1 MTDKISKKL
10 GPALLSHHEVAK
22 ILNKT
27 TTQLTNTIKF
37 FDAHDDDEW
46 ELQEGEHFEFLIK
59 SGPLHLRP
67 RRFTEE
73 AVAILARYYEE
84 KGEINFVNRVLD
96 ALLRRRLKRKK
107 MLVSRKIV
115 KQFVSSEVP
124 LEIRGE
130 FAFVTKK
137 TTINILETNGKGFNN
152 SEQRLINSGSLD
164 GQEGLEIDKDFIR
177 SEETEERMWS
187 QRGIARLAI
196 DMSQNSRIKKSRKVW
211 VETVGDVV
219 EDCFKQEIKRLNA
232 ASNRIDKIISNAKKA
247 TNYTCQVS
255 GKKKNNVN
263 SVQLIGHHLFDRHT
277 RPDLADL
284 QENILVV
291 ENQIHIQFHAWK
303 GGESCEPKDFLK
315 FLLDVRFDLID
326 PDNSVA
332 SKKRYQYLLTWLEK
346 LQKNYEKSYLKN

>member
-22 ILNKT
+22 ILNKP

-130 FAFVTKK
+130 FAFVNKK
-137 TTINILETNGKGFNN
+137 TTINILETNTTGFNN
-152 SEQRLINSGSLD
+152 SEKRLIGSGSLD
-164 GQEGLEIDKDFIR
+164 GQEGLEIDKDYIC
-177 SEETEERMWS
+177 SETEERMWS

-196 DMSQNSRIKKSRKVW
+196 DMSQNSRIKRSRKVW

-219 EDCFKQEIKRLNA
+219 EDCFKQEIKRLSA
-232 ASNRIDKIISNAKKA
+232 ASNRIDKVISNAKKN

-255 GKKKNNVN
+255 GKKKK
-263 SVQLIGHHLFDRHT
+263 Q
-277 RPDLADL
+277 
-284 QENILVV
+284 
-291 ENQIHIQFHAWK
+291 
-303 GGESCEPKDFLK
+303 C
-315 FLLDVRFDLID
+315 
-326 PDNSVA
+326 
-332 SKKRYQYLLTWLEK
+332 
-346 LQKNYEKSYLKN
+346 

>member
-1 MTDKISKKL
+1 MTEEISKTV
-10 GPALLSHHEVAK
+10 GRDLLSHQEVAK

-27 TTQLTNTIKF
+27 TTKLTNTIKY
-37 FDAHDDDEW
+37 FDTHDDDEW
-46 ELQEGEHFEFLIK
+46 ELKEGVHFEFLIK
-59 SGPLHLRP
+59 SGPIHLRP

-84 KGEINFVNRVLD
+84 KGEIDLVNLVLD
-96 ALLRRRLKRKK
+96 ALFRRRLKRKK

-115 KQFVSSEVP
+115 KQFFSSEVP
-124 LEIRGE
+124 LEIIGE
-130 FAFVTKK
+130 FAFVNKK
-137 TTINILETNGKGFNN
+137 TTINILETNAKGFNN
-152 SEQRLINSGSLD
+152 SEKRLLDSGSLD
-164 GQEGLEIDKDFIR
+164 GQEGLEIEKDYIS
-177 SEETEERMWS
+177 SELEGRMWS

-232 ASNRIDKIISNAKKA
+232 ASNRIDKVISNAKKA
-247 TNYTCQVS
+247 TNYTCHVS

-263 SVQLIGHHLFDRHT
+263 SVELVGHHLFDRHT

-291 ENQIHIQFHAWK
+291 ELQIHRQFHAWK
-303 GGESCEPKDFLK
+303 GGESCEPNDFLQ
-315 FLLDVRFDLID
+315 FLLKVRFDLID
-326 PDNSVA
+326 PENSSA
-332 SKKRYQYLLTWLEK
+332 SRKRYQKLLNRLEK

>member
-46 ELQEGEHFEFLIK
+46 ELLEGEHFEFLIK

-115 KQFVSSEVP
+115 KQFISSEVP

-130 FAFVTKK
+130 FAFVNKK

-152 SEQRLINSGSLD
+152 SEQRLISSGSLD
-164 GQEGLEIDKDFIR
+164 GQEGLELDKDYIR
-177 SEETEERMWS
+177 SETEERMWS

-196 DMSQNSRIKKSRKVW
+196 DMSQNSRIKRSRKVW

-219 EDCFKQEIKRLNA
+219 EDCFKQEIKRLSA
-232 ASNRIDKIISNAKKA
+232 ASNRIDKVISNAKKN

-255 GKKKNNVN
+255 GKKKNSVN
-263 SVQLIGHHLFDRHT
+263 SVELVGHHLFDRHT

-291 ENQIHIQFHAWK
+291 DLQIHRQFHAWK
-303 GGESCEPKDFLK
+303 GGKSCEPKDFLQ
-315 FLLDVRFDLID
+315 FLLNVRFDLID
-326 PDNSVA
+326 PDNGA
-332 SKKRYQYLLTWLEK
+332 AAKKRSQHLLTWLEK
-346 LQKNYEKSYLKN
+346 LQKNYKSNYLKN

>member
-1 MTDKISKKL
+1 MTTETSKIV
-10 GPALLSHHEVAK
+10 GRDLLSHHEVAK

-27 TTQLTNTIKF
+27 TTKLTNTINF

-46 ELQEGEHFEFLIK
+46 ELIEGEHFEFLIK
-59 SGPLHLRP
+59 SGPIHLRP

-84 KGEINFVNRVLD
+84 KGEIDFVNRVLD

-115 KQFVSSEVP
+115 QQFVSSEVP

-130 FAFVTKK
+130 FAFVNKK

-152 SEQRLINSGSLD
+152 SEQRLIRPGSLD
-164 GQEGLEIDKDFIR
+164 GQEGLEIEKDYIR
-177 SEETEERMWS
+177 SELEGRMWS

-232 ASNRIDKIISNAKKA
+232 ASNRIDKVISNAKKS

-255 GKKKNNVN
+255 GKKKTNVN
-263 SVQLIGHHLFDRHT
+263 TVELDGHHLFDKHS
-277 RPDLADL
+277 RPDIADL

-291 ENQIHIQFHAWK
+291 EQQIHRQFHAWK
-303 GGESCEPKDFLK
+303 GSESCEPKDFLQ
-315 FLLDVRFDLID
+315 FLLKVRFDLID
-326 PDNSVA
+326 PDNSSA
-332 SKKRYQYLLTWLEK
+332 SRKRYQKLLNRLEK
-346 LQKNYEKSYLKN
+346 LQKNYERNYLTN